1 VQVQQHT
8 YAKKGDYSI
17 HTFFRII
24 LVASKAT
31 NKISSPKLINQEPQA
46 TSKKLFFAPEMK
58 QKKLVIFS
66 SSKKLQP
73 PSGRTMA
80 GEKSSP
86 GESSKPEGLRP
97 GGTVNRDA
105 PADEDAGGAT
115 ESAGPALATP
125 PPPVCASCCCCCC
138 CGGGAREPVSSCVK
152 VAAPAAEEE
161 APPGPPPPSASDGK
175 SAEASVSGPGLASP
189 APVKSDS
196 AVERGGSARR
206 GRGGGGGRADMV
218 AGGKRGILEG
228 ERERIPLFLVF
239 GVDFGLCR

>member
-105 PADEDAGGAT
+105 PANEDAGGAT

-125 PPPVCASCCCCCC
+125 PPPVCASCCCCC
-138 CGGGAREPVSSCVK
+138 GGGAREPVRSCVK

>member
-1 VQVQQHT
+1 VVQVQQHT

-105 PADEDAGGAT
+105 PANEDAGGAT

-125 PPPVCASCCCCCC
+125 PPPVCASCCCCC
-138 CGGGAREPVSSCVK
+138 GGGAREPVRSCVK